1 MLPLESRVDAVAPSI
16 ERVLAAQAER
26 LPANPAVVFSGG
38 PPLSYRRLHQQALG
52 IGARLRDAG
61 VGGGDRVAAVIPN
74 GPGMAAAFLG
84 VATAAACAP
93 LNPAYTSAEF
103 DFYLADLDA
112 RAVVVSSKS
121 DSPVRDVARKRG
133 IAVLEFSG
141 RTEPEGW
148 VFGFDGPV
156 GGSSPPPEGLAD
168 PQTVALVLHTSG
180 TTSRPKMIQLS
191 HANICASAASIR
203 ATLRLTEADRCLNV
217 MPLFHIHGLVGA
229 LLASLTGG
237 GSVVCTPGFSPEHV
251 FDWLEESEAT
261 WYTAVPTMHQEVL
274 ARVAANR
281 EAIGRCRLRFIRSS
295 SAALA
300 PEVMSGV
307 ERAFNV
313 PVIEAFGMT
322 EASHQI
328 ASNPLPPG
336 RRLPGSVGV
345 AAGAEIAIMDPS
357 GRPLAA
363 GETGEIVVRGRGVTG
378 GYEGNADANATAFR
392 DGWFRTGDLGRLDHD
407 GYLFITSRL
416 KEIVNRGGEKISPRE
431 IDEALL
437 EHPSVAQAAAFAVP
451 HPSLGEDL
459 VVAVVLRP
467 GSRADQSELREFLF
481 SRLSDFKVPS
491 QIVFVETLPT
501 GNTGKVQRTTLH
513 EKLGALLHRPF
524 VAPEKEI
531 ERSVEAI
538 FREVLE
544 CGSLSI
550 HDNFFALGGDSLK
563 GIRVIAR
570 INEDHGLQLPAVSLF
585 RHPSIAEMAMSIERS
600 AALHR
605 EEEAALSAEIQA
617 LSDEEVERLLRE
629 SNEQPRR

>member
-1 MLPLESRVDAVAPSI
+1 MRTDHKTIASIASLLRDRALERPDAPALLAPGRPPLTFAGLWEQSRDLAGRLES
-16 ERVLAAQAER
+16 
-26 LPANPAVVFSGG
+26 
-38 PPLSYRRLHQQALG
+38 LG
-52 IGARLRDAG
+52 ASHST
-61 VGGGDRVAAVIPN
+61 RVAIVIPN
-74 GPGMAAAFLG
+74 GPAAAAAFLG
-84 VATAAACAP
+84 VAACAPCVP
-93 LNPAYTSAEF
+93 LNPAARTSEF
-103 DFYLADLDA
+103 RFYLEDTRAQVLIVLKGDRGPARSVADELGVK
-112 RAVVVSSKS
+112 VVEIEVHAA
-121 DSPVRDVARKRG
+121 DEAGRVRLSPGVVERG
-133 IAVLEFSG
+133 
-141 RTEPEGW
+141 RMP
-148 VFGFDGPV
+148 GF
-156 GGSSPPPEGLAD
+156 SSPD
-168 PQTVALVLHTSG
+168 DIALVLYTSG
-180 TTSRPKMIQLS
+180 TTAGPKMVPLT
-191 HANICASAASIR
+191 HANLTASAGNIARHLALSP
-203 ATLRLTEADRCLNV
+203 ADRCLNV

-336 RRLPGSVGV
+336 RRVPGSVGV

-392 DGWFRTGDLGRLDHD
+392 DGWFRTGDLGRLDRD
-407 GYLFITSRL
+407 GYLFLTSRL

-570 INEDHGLQLPAVSLF
+570 INADHGLQLPAVSLF

-605 EEEAALSAEIQA
+605 EEEAALSAEIQG

>member
-1 MLPLESRVDAVAPSI
+1 MRTDHKTIASIASLLRDRALERPDAPALLAPGHPPLTFAGLWEQSRDLAGRLES
-16 ERVLAAQAER
+16 
-26 LPANPAVVFSGG
+26 
-38 PPLSYRRLHQQALG
+38 LG
-52 IGARLRDAG
+52 ASHST
-61 VGGGDRVAAVIPN
+61 RVAIVIPN
-74 GPGMAAAFLG
+74 GPAAAAAFLG
-84 VATAAACAP
+84 VAACAPCVP
-93 LNPAYTSAEF
+93 LNPAARTSEF
-103 DFYLADLDA
+103 RFYLEDTRAQVLIVLQGDRGPARSVADELGVK
-112 RAVVVSSKS
+112 VVEIEVHAA
-121 DSPVRDVARKRG
+121 DEAGRVGLSPGVVERG
-133 IAVLEFSG
+133 RMPGFSA
-141 RTEPEGW
+141 P
-148 VFGFDGPV
+148 D
-156 GGSSPPPEGLAD
+156 D
-168 PQTVALVLHTSG
+168 IALVLYTSG
-180 TTSRPKMIQLS
+180 TTAGPKMVPLT
-191 HANICASAASIR
+191 HANLTASAGNIARHLALSP
-203 ATLRLTEADRCLNV
+203 ADRCLNV

-336 RRLPGSVGV
+336 RRVPGSVGV

-392 DGWFRTGDLGRLDHD
+392 DGWFRTGDLGRLDRD

-431 IDEALL
+431 IDETLL

-570 INEDHGLQLPAVSLF
+570 INADHGLQLPAVSLF

-605 EEEAALSAEIQA
+605 EEEAALSAEIQG

>member
-1 MLPLESRVDAVAPSI
+1 MRTDHKTIASIASLLRDRALERPDAPALLAPGRPPLTFAGLWEQSRDLAGRLES
-16 ERVLAAQAER
+16 
-26 LPANPAVVFSGG
+26 
-38 PPLSYRRLHQQALG
+38 LG
-52 IGARLRDAG
+52 ASHST
-61 VGGGDRVAAVIPN
+61 RVAIVIPN
-74 GPGMAAAFLG
+74 GPAAAAAFLG
-84 VATAAACAP
+84 VAACAPCVP
-93 LNPAYTSAEF
+93 LNPAARTPEF
-103 DFYLADLDA
+103 RFYLEDTRAQVLIVLKGDRGPARSVADELGVK
-112 RAVVVSSKS
+112 VVEIEVHAA
-121 DSPVRDVARKRG
+121 DEAGRVRLSPGVAERG
-133 IAVLEFSG
+133 RMPGFSA
-141 RTEPEGW
+141 P
-148 VFGFDGPV
+148 D
-156 GGSSPPPEGLAD
+156 D
-168 PQTVALVLHTSG
+168 IALVLYTSG
-180 TTSRPKMIQLS
+180 TTAGPKMVPLT
-191 HANICASAASIR
+191 HANLTASAGNIARHLALSP
-203 ATLRLTEADRCLNV
+203 ADRCLNV

-336 RRLPGSVGV
+336 RRVPGSVGV

-570 INEDHGLQLPAVSLF
+570 INADHGLQLPAVSLF

-605 EEEAALSAEIQA
+605 EEEAALSAEIQG
-617 LSDEEVERLLRE
+617 LSDEEVERVLRE

>member
-1 MLPLESRVDAVAPSI
+1 MRTDHKTTASIASLLRDRALERPDAPALLAPGRPPLTFAGLWEQSRDLAGRLES
-16 ERVLAAQAER
+16 
-26 LPANPAVVFSGG
+26 
-38 PPLSYRRLHQQALG
+38 LG
-52 IGARLRDAG
+52 ASHST
-61 VGGGDRVAAVIPN
+61 RVAIVVPN
-74 GPGMAAAFLG
+74 GPEAAAAFLG
-84 VATAAACAP
+84 VAACAPCVP
-93 LNPAYTSAEF
+93 LNPAARTSEF
-103 DFYLADLDA
+103 RFYLEDTRAQVLIVRKGDRGPARSVADELGVK
-112 RAVVVSSKS
+112 VVEIEVHAA
-121 DSPVRDVARKRG
+121 DEAGRVRLSPGVVERG
-133 IAVLEFSG
+133 RMPGFSA
-141 RTEPEGW
+141 P
-148 VFGFDGPV
+148 D
-156 GGSSPPPEGLAD
+156 D
-168 PQTVALVLHTSG
+168 IALVLYTSG
-180 TTSRPKMIQLS
+180 TTAGPKMVPLT
-191 HANICASAASIR
+191 HANLTASAGNIARHLALSP
-203 ATLRLTEADRCLNV
+203 ADRCLNV

-281 EAIGRCRLRFIRSS
+281 ETIGRCRLRFIRSS

-336 RRLPGSVGV
+336 RRVPGSVGV

-363 GETGEIVVRGRGVTG
+363 GETGEIVVRGPGVTG

-431 IDEALL
+431 IDEVLL
-437 EHPSVAQAAAFAVP
+437 EHPGVAQAAAFAVP

-459 VVAVVLRP
+459 AAAVVLRP
-467 GSRADQSELREFLF
+467 GSCADQSELREFLF

-491 QIVFVETLPT
+491 QIVFVERLPT

-524 VAPEKEI
+524 VAPKREI

-570 INEDHGLQLPAVSLF
+570 INADHGLQLPAVSLF